1 MATKVV
7 NNQERFD
14 WAEYP
19 VQDDV
24 RLEVYWRSDRGGH
37 GPAASLYFY
46 DDEVLRFDCFGG
58 DEGHCHMNLS
68 QTRGQRWYYPEGPVK
83 ENIKQAG
90 FDIRKNYQF
99 CILSHQDDRIRRLK
113 IDQEKLEVAASQME
127 SRLTEIA
134 AQLDML

>member
-14 WAEYP
+14 WIEYP
-19 VQDDV
+19 VQDNV

-58 DEGHCHMNLS
+58 EEGHCHMNLS
-68 QTRGQRWYYPEGPVK
+68 QTRGQRWYYPEAPVK

-90 FDIRKNYQF
+90 FDLRKNSLF

-113 IDQEKLEVAASQME
+113 IDQEKLEVAANQME

-134 AQLDML
+134 VQLDML

>member
-14 WAEYP
+14 WVEYP

-24 RLEVYWRSDRGGH
+24 RVEVYWRSDRGGH

-58 DEGHCHMNLS
+58 DEG
-68 QTRGQRWYYPEGPVK
+68 
-83 ENIKQAG
+83 A
-90 FDIRKNYQF
+90 
-99 CILSHQDDRIRRLK
+99 LSH
-113 IDQEKLEVAASQME
+113 E
-127 SRLTEIA
+127 SEPDPRATVVLPGRQCERKH
-134 AQLDML
+134 

>member
-14 WAEYP
+14 WVEYP

-58 DEGHCHMNLS
+58 EEGHCHVNLK
-68 QTRGQRWYYPEGPVK
+68 QTRGQRWYYPEGAVK

-127 SRLTEIA
+127 NRLTELT
-134 AQLDML
+134 AQLNML